1 MDFVPRGAGIEIL
14 DIHFS
19 KCDSRILSIKFSL
32 AAAGICFASIAQ
44 QTNPLVVVCHWWPGL
59 FSIHGIY
66 AVVVPIFCWICIS
79 YLFDLRYQ
87 WFGWVYLCHNLQQI
101 LALFGRH
108 QTKFQTD
115 TSRCDLPRL
124 VPSSA
129 ETLPATI
136 DVAPIA
142 VLRNGGHGLWKET
155 FGAVRTLERFKN
167 GEQSSGVV
175 VEVLCL
181 VKLLQNYVRFCKMIN
196 YHIFRWIFHK
206 TLVLHSHLTHD
217 RYTCDLDRG
226 DPWIWWSWKV
236 QNGLYVRCKRNETVH
251 SKYHSLVRWLLELRL
266 SKFIKLYIC
275 RSHLQSLKHHVLQM
289 GLAGDRARKCFIM
302 FY

>member
-1 MDFVPRGAGIEIL
+1 MLACAEVGWILSPRGAGIEIL

-19 KCDSRILSIKFSL
+19 KCDSRILSNFPL

-66 AVVVPIFCWICIS
+66 AVVVPISCWICIS

-136 DVAPIA
+136 DVAPHRSTAKRRSRTMEGDFRRSPNLGEVQKWRA
-142 VLRNGGHGLWKET
+142 VVRGCGG
-155 FGAVRTLERFKN
+155 GAMP
-167 GEQSSGVV
+167 
-175 VEVLCL
+175 C
-181 VKLLQNYVRFCKMIN
+181 
-196 YHIFRWIFHK
+196 K
-206 TLVLHSHLTHD
+206 TLAKL
-217 RYTCDLDRG
+217 
-226 DPWIWWSWKV
+226 
-236 QNGLYVRCKRNETVH
+236 CKI
-251 SKYHSLVRWLLELRL
+251 L
-266 SKFIKLYIC
+266 
-275 RSHLQSLKHHVLQM
+275 
-289 GLAGDRARKCFIM
+289 
-302 FY
+302 